1 MDLEAELTTPRT
13 TRSYRSPLRAE
24 KAAETRRSIITAA
37 AEVFSER
44 GYTGTTM
51 QQVADHAG
59 VSVESV
65 NKIGTKPDLL
75 IKAFQ
80 QTYAGEGGWKS
91 IIDQPQLM
99 EIMSME
105 DTGEAVS
112 GYAEFIAAANARSGG
127 IWAAV
132 RAAATSEERV
142 SSAVADLIARKREDF
157 LMGYGWYV
165 SRGITDEKTSPE
177 AFAAHLYVI
186 TSQETYDQLTRDWGY
201 TTEAYTD
208 WLRTSI
214 IRIGAATEQLPPPSG
229 RMEK

>member
-1 MDLEAELTTPRT
+1 MNKPKPTRT
-13 TRSYRSPLRAE
+13 YRSPLRAE

-44 GYTGTTM
+44 GYVGTTM
-51 QQVADHAG
+51 QQVAEHAG

-99 EIMSME
+99 EIMAIE
-105 DTGEAVS
+105 DTERAIS
-112 GYAEFIAAANARSGG
+112 GYADFIAAANARSGG

-132 RAAATSEERV
+132 RAAATSEKRV
-142 SSAVADLIARKREDF
+142 SAAIADLIARKREDF
-157 LMGYGWYV
+157 LMGHSWYV
-165 SRGITDEKTSPE
+165 SRGVTDDKTSPQ
-177 AFAAHLYVI
+177 AFAAHLYVL

-201 TTEAYTD
+201 TVEAYTA

-214 IRIGAATEQLPPPSG
+214 LRIGPATADLPPPG
-229 RMEK
+229 NG

>member
-1 MDLEAELTTPRT
+1 MTTPKP
-13 TRSYRSPLRAE
+13 TRIYRSPLRTE

-44 GYTGTTM
+44 GYVGTTM

-99 EIMSME
+99 EIMSMA
-105 DTGEAVS
+105 DTEAAIG

-132 RAAATSEERV
+132 RAAAASEERV
-142 SSAVADLIARKREDF
+142 STAIADLIARKREDF
-157 LMGYGWYV
+157 LIGYGWYV
-165 SRGITDEKTSPE
+165 GRGITHERTSPD
-177 AFAAHLYVI
+177 AFAAYLYVL
-186 TSQETYDQLTRDWGY
+186 TSQETYDQLVHDWGY
-201 TTEAYTD
+201 SVEAYTT

-214 IRIGAATEQLPPPSG
+214 LQIGATTAGLPAPS
-229 RMEK
+229 

>member
-1 MDLEAELTTPRT
+1 MTDDKA
-13 TRSYRSPLRAE
+13 TRAYRSPLRAE

-44 GYTGTTM
+44 GYVGTTM
-51 QQVADHAG
+51 QQIATHAG

-99 EIMSME
+99 EIMSQP
-105 DTGEAVS
+105 DTEQAIGD
-112 GYAEFIAAANARSGG
+112 YAEFIAAANDRSGG

-132 RAAATSEERV
+132 RAASTSEARI
-142 SSAVADLIARKREDF
+142 SSAVHDLIARKREDF
-157 LMGYGWYV
+157 LLGYGWYV
-165 SRGITDEKTSPE
+165 SRGITNEKTSPE
-177 AFAAHLYVI
+177 AFAAYLYVL

-201 TTEAYTD
+201 SVESYTD

-214 IRIGAATEQLPPPSG
+214 LQIGTTAASLPPPGPSSNT
-229 RMEK
+229 

>member
-1 MDLEAELTTPRT
+1 MSTSKP
-13 TRSYRSPLRAE
+13 TRAYRSPLRAE

-44 GYTGTTM
+44 GYVGTTM
-51 QQVADHAG
+51 QQVAEQAG

-99 EIMSME
+99 EIMSNE
-105 DTGEAVS
+105 DTEQAVR

-132 RAAATSEERV
+132 RAAATSEERI
-142 SSAVADLIARKREDF
+142 SKAVADLIARKREDF
-157 LMGYGWYV
+157 MIGHGWYA
-165 SRGITDEKTSPE
+165 SRGMADAATSPE
-177 AFAAHLYVI
+177 AFAAHLYVL

-201 TTEAYTD
+201 STEAYTE
-208 WLRTSI
+208 WLRVAI
-214 IRIGAATEQLPPPSG
+214 MRIGPATADLPPPDPAA
-229 RMEK
+229 

>member
-1 MDLEAELTTPRT
+1 MNKPKPTRT
-13 TRSYRSPLRAE
+13 YRSPLRAE

-44 GYTGTTM
+44 GYVGTTM
-51 QQVADHAG
+51 QQVAEHAG

-99 EIMSME
+99 EIMAID
-105 DTGEAVS
+105 DTERAIS
-112 GYAEFIAAANARSGG
+112 GYADFIAAANARSGG

-132 RAAATSEERV
+132 RAAATSEKRV
-142 SSAVADLIARKREDF
+142 SAAIADLIARKREDF
-157 LMGYGWYV
+157 LMGHSWYV
-165 SRGITDEKTSPE
+165 SRGVTDDKTSPQ
-177 AFAAHLYVI
+177 AFAAHLYVL

-201 TTEAYTD
+201 TFEAYTA

-214 IRIGAATEQLPPPSG
+214 LRIGAATADLPPPG
-229 RMEK
+229 NG

>member
-1 MDLEAELTTPRT
+1 MTADRP

-24 KAAETRRSIITAA
+24 KAAETRRGIITAA

-44 GYTGTTM
+44 GYAGATM
-51 QQVADHAG
+51 HQVAEHAG

-105 DTGEAVS
+105 DTEQAIS
-112 GYAEFIAAANARSGG
+112 AYAEFIAAANGRSGG

-132 RAAATSEERV
+132 RAAATSEERI
-142 SSAVADLIARKREDF
+142 STAITDLIARKREDF
-157 LMGYGWYV
+157 VLGHGWYV
-165 SRGITDEKTSPE
+165 ARGIADEKTSPE
-177 AFAAHLYVI
+177 AFAAYLYVL
-186 TSQETYDQLTRDWGY
+186 TSQETYDQLVRDWGY
-201 TTEAYTD
+201 SIDAYTV

-214 IRIGAATEQLPPPSG
+214 LQIGVTTRGLPPPRDDS
-229 RMEK
+229 

>member
-1 MDLEAELTTPRT
+1 MTTPRQ
-13 TRSYRSPLRAE
+13 TRTYRSPLRAE
-24 KAAETRRSIITAA
+24 KAAETRHSIITAA

-44 GYTGTTM
+44 GYVGTTM

-65 NKIGTKPDLL
+65 NKLGTKPDLL

-80 QTYAGEGGWKS
+80 QTYSGEGGWKS

-99 EIMSME
+99 EIMANE
-105 DTGEAVS
+105 DTEQAIA

-132 RAAATSEERV
+132 RAAAASEERI
-142 SSAVADLIARKREDF
+142 SKAVAELIARKGEDF
-157 LMGYGWYV
+157 MIGHGWYA
-165 SRGITDEKTSPE
+165 SRGMVETKTSPE
-177 AFAAHLYVI
+177 AFAAHLYVL

-201 TTEAYTD
+201 SLEAYTE
-208 WLRTSI
+208 WLRMSI
-214 IRIGAATEQLPPPSG
+214 LRIGPATQHLPPPRSDT
-229 RMEK
+229 

>member
-1 MDLEAELTTPRT
+1 MHQETDMTTPRQ

-44 GYTGTTM
+44 GYVGTTM

-80 QTYAGEGGWKS
+80 QTYSGEGGWRS

-99 EIMSME
+99 EIMSNE
-105 DTGEAVS
+105 DTGQAIAD
-112 GYAEFIAAANARSGG
+112 YAEFIAAANARSGG

-132 RAAATSEERV
+132 RAAAASEERI
-142 SSAVADLIARKREDF
+142 STAVAERIARKREDF
-157 LMGYGWYV
+157 MIGHGWYA
-165 SRGITDEKTSPE
+165 SRDMVDEQTSPE
-177 AFAAHLYVI
+177 AFAAHLYVL

-201 TTEAYTD
+201 SLEAYTE

-214 IRIGAATEQLPPPSG
+214 LRVGPATQHLPPP
-229 RMEK
+229 RADT

>member
-1 MDLEAELTTPRT
+1 MMTTKP

-44 GYTGTTM
+44 GYVGTTM

-91 IIDQPQLM
+91 IIDQPELM
-99 EIMSME
+99 AIMSNE
-105 DTGEAVS
+105 DTEQA
-112 GYAEFIAAANARSGG
+112 IA
-127 IWAAV
+127 
-132 RAAATSEERV
+132 
-142 SSAVADLIARKREDF
+142 D
-157 LMGYGWYV
+157 Y
-165 SRGITDEKTSPE
+165 
-177 AFAAHLYVI
+177 
-186 TSQETYDQLTRDWGY
+186 
-201 TTEAYTD
+201 
-208 WLRTSI
+208 
-214 IRIGAATEQLPPPSG
+214 
-229 RMEK
+229 

>member
-1 MDLEAELTTPRT
+1 MDLETEMTTPKP

-24 KAAETRRSIITAA
+24 KAAETRRSIISAA
-37 AEVFSER
+37 ADVFSER
-44 GYTGTTM
+44 GFVGTTM

-105 DTGEAVS
+105 DTGEAIR

-132 RAAATSEERV
+132 RAAAASEERV
-142 SSAVADLIARKREDF
+142 STAIDGLIARKREDF

-165 SRGITDEKTSPE
+165 GRGITDEKTSPE
-177 AFAAHLYVI
+177 AFAAYLYVL
-186 TSQETYDQLTRDWGY
+186 TSQETYDQLTGDWGY
-201 TTEAYTD
+201 SIEAYTD

-214 IRIGAATEQLPPPSG
+214 LQIGTTAAALPPP
-229 RMEK
+229 RTDP